1 MICRDSAC
9 TWPIRHYHT
18 DYRDERCPGDFVQ
31 GHRCVCEPACVDP
44 RTGYALVVPDAAPVR
59 ADGQQRIDWDGEE
72 WVRAIEWQGLH
83 ERLCRAETAPDAAPR
98 TLRIEVTDDDV
109 AAGLDTWAAKKSAF
123 QRPLRLRA
131 VLDVFACRL
140 ADRHWDEVPA
150 KATIPAGMPTRVE
163 GYYYSHGGPWAHE
176 RVLDVAFPPDA
187 RLMDCTYFVPADRVG
202 ELVMPEP
209 DLATR
214 VHDRMRASFE
224 ADGLTIE
231 GVRAALAAE
240 GVEG

>member
-9 TWPIRHYHT
+9 TW
-18 DYRDERCPGDFVQ
+18 
-31 GHRCVCEPACVDP
+31 
-44 RTGYALVVPDAAPVR
+44 
-59 ADGQQRIDWDGEE
+59 
-72 WVRAIEWQGLH
+72 
-83 ERLCRAETAPDAAPR
+83 
-98 TLRIEVTDDDV
+98 
-109 AAGLDTWAAKKSAF
+109 
-123 QRPLRLRA
+123 
-131 VLDVFACRL
+131 
-140 ADRHWDEVPA
+140 
-150 KATIPAGMPTRVE
+150 
-163 GYYYSHGGPWAHE
+163 AHE
-176 RVLDVAFPPDA
+176 RVLDVAIPPDA
-187 RLMDCTYFVPADRVG
+187 RLTDCTLPADRVG

>member
-9 TWPIRHYHT
+9 TW
-18 DYRDERCPGDFVQ
+18 
-31 GHRCVCEPACVDP
+31 
-44 RTGYALVVPDAAPVR
+44 
-59 ADGQQRIDWDGEE
+59 
-72 WVRAIEWQGLH
+72 
-83 ERLCRAETAPDAAPR
+83 
-98 TLRIEVTDDDV
+98 
-109 AAGLDTWAAKKSAF
+109 
-123 QRPLRLRA
+123 
-131 VLDVFACRL
+131 
-140 ADRHWDEVPA
+140 
-150 KATIPAGMPTRVE
+150 
-163 GYYYSHGGPWAHE
+163 AHE
-176 RVLDVAFPPDA
+176 RVLDVAIPPD
-187 RLMDCTYFVPADRVG
+187 FVPADRVG